1 MHKLVAWLALIVA
14 IVALVLCIRHQHPGQ
29 PDPGQPQAD
38 ACDRDS
44 WASITACLVPGSDPR
59 ADRSRQLGSSDCY
72 WAREPVKTL
81 QQPATGAP
89 VTFGFNVVNRCSA
102 VVTVRLEF
110 EAGTLG
116 FGTAGCGGEG
126 ERAQVEFGRVTREA
140 PVTSVCQTLPYGVG
154 TGTRRRTYTL
164 RATSIDGKDVN
175 VELDPEVVLERAE
188 N

>member
-1 MHKLVAWLALIVA
+1 MHKLVAWLALVVA
-14 IVALVLCIRHQHPGQ
+14 IVALVLCLRHTHPQ
-29 PDPGQPQAD
+29 PPVPGHPQAD

-44 WASITACLVPGSDPR
+44 WSSITACLVPGSDAR
-59 ADRSRQLGSSDCY
+59 ADRSRQIGSSDCY

-89 VTFGFNVVNRCSA
+89 VAFGFNVVNRCSA

-116 FGTAGCGGEG
+116 FGTAGCGAEG
-126 ERAQVEFGRVTREA
+126 ERGRVEFGRITREA
-140 PVTSVCQTLPYGVG
+140 PVTSVCQTLPYAIG

-164 RATSIDGKDVN
+164 RATSVDGAGVDV
-175 VELDPEVVLERAE
+175 VLDPEVVLERAE
-188 N
+188 S

>member
-14 IVALVLCIRHQHPGQ
+14 IVALVLCLKHQHPAP
-29 PDPGQPQAD
+29 PDAGQPQAD

-44 WASITACLVPGSDPR
+44 WSSITACLVPASDPR
-59 ADRSRQLGSSDCY
+59 ADRSRQIGSSDCY

-81 QQPATGAP
+81 QQAATGAP
-89 VTFGFNVVNRCSA
+89 VTFGFNVVNRCTA

-116 FGTAGCGGEG
+116 FGTAGCGGEA
-126 ERAQVEFGRVTREA
+126 ERARVELGRITRET
-140 PVTSVCQTLPYGVG
+140 PVTSICQTLPYGVG
-154 TGTRRRTYTL
+154 TGTRRRAYTL
-164 RATSIDGKDVN
+164 RATSIDGKAVD